1 MVQDDLAA
9 LHILWWVFFWKSYNI
24 SFYFSDIIK
33 NHILDL
39 TFCGAAVVEKAKT
52 NTFNILGD
60 RLLFERQI
68 SEEENATESQDLSK
82 RSEIVINK
90 QARVTEA
97 DLMATNGVLHVIDSV
112 LETNSATPVTTVME
126 HQNLTIFK
134 RLVEAAGLDETFDAM
149 SNVSFFV
156 PTDKAFENSDW
167 KTELEK
173 NPDSL
178 KDNEDLTKFLE
189 YHISKDYIKTC
200 NLTEEIIPTITEGGL
215 RVNLYSTVRL

>member
-1 MVQDDLAA
+1 M
-9 LHILWWVFFWKSYNI
+9 
-24 SFYFSDIIK
+24 
-33 NHILDL
+33 DL

-178 KDNEDLTKFLE
+178 KDNEDLTKFLQ
-189 YHISKDYIKTC
+189 YHISKEYIKTC